1 MTTTSEQVKYEY
13 DDKGILCI
21 YMEEKGW
28 IPLEDHCVNCG
39 VKPDEC
45 ECDEKEEFVVKKRC
59 EFMRE
64 EFEGDELKAVRKIIY
79 RELEEDILDIQQ
91 VKNKYVVW
99 YKEGDEIE
107 TETYRVEIP
116 DSDLIEG
123 VMKEY
128 LAYINPAILS
138 KYMTLSAYAIGILQR
153 EMYFQERIDEFYPL
167 IEDWDLFV
175 ECERGN
181 NKVRELLEE
190 HYLDEGH
197 STVWYGW
204 KNHYGLLDDI
214 YVVSDDLDPED
225 KTEGN
230 AFKKN

>member
-1 MTTTSEQVKYEY
+1 MLYDLPSVLKKHIYEY
-13 DDKGILCI
+13 DDTYRLK
-21 YMEEKGW
+21 YNEVMEEV
-28 IPLEDHCVNCG
+28 ES
-39 VKPDEC
+39 
-45 ECDEKEEFVVKKRC
+45 
-59 EFMRE
+59 
-64 EFEGDELKAVRKIIY
+64 DELKAVRKIIY

-99 YKEGDEIE
+99 YKEGDKIE

-128 LAYINPAILS
+128 LAYINPTILS

-153 EMYFQERIDEFYPL
+153 EMSFQERIDDFYPL

-175 ECERGN
+175 ECESGN
-181 NKVRELLEE
+181 DKVRELLEE
-190 HYLDEGH
+190 HYLDEGAV
-197 STVWYGW
+197 SVWYGW

-214 YVVSDDLDPED
+214 YVVSDD
-225 KTEGN
+225 
-230 AFKKN
+230 